1 MTEQQELVYKL
12 GSIFAALFETLS
24 EKAETQEVSWIYANL
39 SFETEEAMDEL
50 L

>member
-1 MTEQQELVYKL
+1 MTEQQQLTYKL

-24 EKAETQEVSWIYANL
+24 ERAESEKASWLYANL
-39 SFETEEAMDEL
+39 SFEIEEAMDEL

>member
-1 MTEQQELVYKL
+1 MTEQQQMVYQL
-12 GSIFAALFETLS
+12 GSIFAALFEALS
-24 EKAETQEVSWIYANL
+24 QGAETKEASWVFANL